1 MSRLSLWPDR
11 HSLLDSLGEGD
22 WRLDGDER
30 CAHLVPSDGSLPV
43 CGLPLEALG
52 LRAGSIDAKERDV
65 VAFCPTCWAEVC
77 RLNVAHALERR
88 LLFELIDQDEGLS
101 EKELGQRTASSDKDV
116 QKALA
121 ALAARELIDRDAVVR
136 LAGPA
141 EGNPRRSVRNLW
153 RHGRELDRDA
163 RIGAPQRIRGLLLD
177 HDRPMTARE
186 VSLRL
191 PEPVQDPER
200 ELEQLSRDR
209 ELRIVGS
216 DPQGYE
222 LTSRGRES
230 ARAARAKRRPQ
241 QKELDA
247 LRRLLEDHDT
257 WQRAPE
263 AQDRGTAFP
272 AWSARVASLAIA
284 KRKLLD
290 LARPSWIWIA
300 GLRERS
306 RAQAGEPVE
315 FVDPLL
321 ADHEHVL
328 GGSNS
333 SIPLEGGALEALAR
347 CATWCRGH
355 VARALADVDLARQ
368 STERRD
374 DRDRLS
380 KADQGTR
387 EKIAAELEKR
397 AGFSRGSDLRR
408 EVLAAALRFA
418 TASVGGAMLSSDRSN
433 LQKTLDKLAEKKLLE
448 CSGAEGSRKWR
459 LSDEAV
465 AFAVQLLDD
474 AN

>member
-1 MSRLSLWPDR
+1 
-11 HSLLDSLGEGD
+11 
-22 WRLDGDER
+22 
-30 CAHLVPSDGSLPV
+30 
-43 CGLPLEALG
+43 
-52 LRAGSIDAKERDV
+52 
-65 VAFCPTCWAEVC
+65 
-77 RLNVAHALERR
+77 
-88 LLFELIDQDEGLS
+88 
-101 EKELGQRTASSDKDV
+101 
-116 QKALA
+116 
-121 ALAARELIDRDAVVR
+121 
-136 LAGPA
+136 
-141 EGNPRRSVRNLW
+141 
-153 RHGRELDRDA
+153 
-163 RIGAPQRIRGLLLD
+163 
-177 HDRPMTARE
+177 
-186 VSLRL
+186 
-191 PEPVQDPER
+191 
-200 ELEQLSRDR
+200 
-209 ELRIVGS
+209 
-216 DPQGYE
+216 
-222 LTSRGRES
+222 
-230 ARAARAKRRPQ
+230 
-241 QKELDA
+241 